1 MFDLPKNILF
11 RLDELSEVYGVN
23 KNEARAY
30 SELSENYRNQN
41 FKEMNF
47 PHAIAY
53 ALGRM
58 PATYGVI
65 KYVLEKF
72 RNIGENFSNIL
83 DVGAGVGA
91 LKIALR
97 DYQVHELNY
106 GVVYEAVEK
115 SEAMRK
121 VFRKLNGNNSKIY
134 SEDFQKFQA
143 ETNYQTVFAS
153 YFINEIKD
161 KKNALRKIFDLAEK
175 YVFILEPGTPNG
187 FKNILEAKKIA
198 AELDWYPLMPCT
210 TQGCKLSDEDW
221 CHFSIRLP
229 RTKHHAKLKNA
240 ALPYED
246 EKFCYV
252 IFSKKETGF
261 LENNIIIK
269 RPIKKSGHTIFDVC
283 TSDGIR
289 RVVRT
294 DKASKKLRWG
304 DQL

>member
-1 MFDLPKNILF
+1 MFDLPKNILSC
-11 RLDELSEVYGVN
+11 LDELSETYKIN
-23 KNEARAY
+23 KNGTNAY
-30 SELSENYRNQN
+30 SELSENYRNQD
-41 FKEMNF
+41 FKEIDF
-47 PHAIAY
+47 SQAIAY

-65 KYVLEKF
+65 KYVLKKF
-72 RNIGENFSNIL
+72 ESMGESFSNIL

-91 LKIALR
+91 LKIALQ
-97 DYQVHELNY
+97 D
-106 GVVYEAVEK
+106 YEADYEALEK

-121 VFRKLNGNNSKIY
+121 IFRKLNGDNSKIY
-134 SEDFQKFQA
+134 PEDFLKFYSKN
-143 ETNYQTVFAS
+143 NYQVVFAS

-161 KKNALRKIFDLAEK
+161 KKSALKKIFDLAEK

-198 AELDWYPLMPCT
+198 AELNWYPLLPCAT
-210 TQGCKLSDEDW
+210 EGCGVLCEDW

-229 RTKHHAKLKNA
+229 RTRHHTKLKNA

-252 IFSKKETGF
+252 IFSKKETDF
-261 LENNIIIK
+261 LGNNTIIK
-269 RPIKKSGHTIFDVC
+269 RPIKKSGHIIFDVC
-283 TSDGIR
+283 TNDGIR
-289 RVVRT
+289 RIVRT
-294 DKASKKLRWG
+294 DKAARKLQWG

>member
-1 MFDLPKNILF
+1 MFDLPNDILYS
-11 RLDELSEVYGVN
+11 LDELSETYGLN
-23 KNEARAY
+23 KNGARAY

-41 FKEMNF
+41 YRELDFSQ
-47 PHAIAY
+47 AVAY
-53 ALGRM
+53 AQGRM

-65 KYVLEKF
+65 KYVLERFKNTG
-72 RNIGENFSNIL
+72 RNFSNVL

-97 DYQVHELNY
+97 DSKVS
-106 GVVYEAVEK
+106 YEALEK
-115 SEAMRK
+115 SESMRK
-121 VFRKLNGNNSKIY
+121 VFRKLNGDNSKIY
-134 SEDFQKFQA
+134 SEDFRKFQA
-143 ETNYQTVFAS
+143 ETSYHAVFAS

-161 KKNALRKIFDLAEK
+161 KILALKKMFDLSEK
-175 YVFILEPGTPNG
+175 YVFILEPGTPSG
-187 FKNILEAKKIA
+187 YKSILEAKKIA
-198 AELDWYPLMPCT
+198 AELDWYPLMPCA
-210 TQGCKLSDEDW
+210 TQDCKLSGEDW

-261 LENNIIIK
+261 FENNTVIK

-294 DKASKKLRWG
+294 DKASKKLQWG

>member
-1 MFDLPKNILF
+1 MDILL
-11 RLDELSEVYGVN
+11 RLDELSEAYMGN
-23 KNEARAY
+23 KNGASAY

-41 FKEMNF
+41 FKEVSF
-47 PHAIAY
+47 SQAVAY

-72 RNIGENFSNIL
+72 ESTGGIFSNIL

-91 LKIALR
+91 LKIALQ
-97 DYQVHELNY
+97 DYEVN
-106 GVVYEAVEK
+106 YEALEK

-121 VFRKLNGNNSKIY
+121 IFRKLNEDKVKIY
-134 SEDFQKFQA
+134 SQDFLKFYAENSYQA
-143 ETNYQTVFAS
+143 VFAS
-153 YFINEIKD
+153 FFINEIQYKRSAL
-161 KKNALRKIFDLAEK
+161 KKMFDLANK

-198 AELDWYPLMPCT
+198 AESDWYPLLPCAT
-210 TQGCKLSDEDW
+210 RDCKLSDKDW
-221 CHFSIRLP
+221 CHFSIRLA
-229 RTKHHAKLKNA
+229 RTRHHAKLKNA
-240 ALPYED
+240 TLPYED

-252 IFSKKETGF
+252 IFSKKETNF
-261 LENNIIIK
+261 FENSTIIK
-269 RPIKKSGHTIFDVC
+269 KPIKKSGHTIFDIC
-283 TSDGIR
+283 SSEGIQ

-294 DKASKKLRWG
+294 DKVSKKLQWG